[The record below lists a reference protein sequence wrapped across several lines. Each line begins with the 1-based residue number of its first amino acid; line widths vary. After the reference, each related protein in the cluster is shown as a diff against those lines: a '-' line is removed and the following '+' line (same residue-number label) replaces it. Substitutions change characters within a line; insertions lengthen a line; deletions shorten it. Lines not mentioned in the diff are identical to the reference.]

1 MKNEK
6 HLIVVTY
13 QICVGLL
20 VYILSHIYQNVI
32 AEASYDQSE
41 CHYSIHKLVQ

>member
-1 MKNEK
+1 MKNKK

-13 QICVGLL
+13 HICVGLL

-32 AEASYDQSE
+32 AEASYDQSK
-41 CHYSIHKLVQ
+41 CHYSINKLVQ